1 MSLIFLLDSCESLD
15 FFEFTLSLSD
25 KLLTLLDEYFN
36 DLAISTASISHEC
49 TFLLEG
55 TYLRVKIIK
64 SIIISASYYL
74 QRTDCIFDV
83 HLPISWRGHWIAS
96 SSQPQCCTFLSVC
109 YWSSTVSESFLF
121 YVKLLPGFML
131 LLVRYCTIGIWV
143 NMKYV
148 TNHLINLSVA
158 TKHSPKKYKN
168 MI

>member
-36 DLAISTASISHEC
+36 DLAISTASVSHEC

-109 YWSSTVSESFLF
+109 YWSLRVSC
-121 YVKLLPGFML
+121 FMWNCCL
-131 LLVRYCTIGIWV
+131 DLCYCL
-143 NMKYV
+143 YV
-148 TNHLINLSVA
+148 TA
-158 TKHSPKKYKN
+158 Q
-168 MI
+168 

>member
-36 DLAISTASISHEC
+36 DLAISTASVSHEC

-83 HLPISWRGHWIAS
+83 HLPISWRVIELLHLLNHSAV
-96 SSQPQCCTFLSVC
+96 LS
-109 YWSSTVSESFLF
+109 YQSAID
-121 YVKLLPGFML
+121 L
-131 LLVRYCTIGIWV
+131 LLSLRVSCFMWNCCLDLCYCL
-143 NMKYV
+143 YV
-148 TNHLINLSVA
+148 TA
-158 TKHSPKKYKN
+158 Q
-168 MI
+168 